1 MIPILWMRKTEL
13 TVFRRTNCSRSL
25 TVEERSCMME
35 VEGEV
40 GHRVAVYNT
49 YSLQAMKITR
59 CVVLCLLLNFHVPQF
74 PYKKVEVFLV

>member
-1 MIPILWMRKTEL
+1 
-13 TVFRRTNCSRSL
+13 
-25 TVEERSCMME
+25 MME

-74 PYKKVEVFLV
+74 PYKKVDVFLV